1 VQIEYDPNKTSYS
14 DLLKIFWK
22 ADGHDPTFNQSRQY
36 MSAIFYH
43 NDEQRRLAEKSRDE
57 YEKEKQKKTVTEI
70 IPAGTFYN
78 AEP

>member
-1 VQIEYDPNKTSYS
+1 
-14 DLLKIFWK
+14 
-22 ADGHDPTFNQSRQY
+22 